1 MGVCALPGSTLC
13 GGLLSAF
20 VSISRWK
27 VVMHVDDIVAQARN
41 RLKSLGNGGDLRTG
55 DVRKVSSALYRDLED
70 KSIDNVFA
78 LCERLLD
85 EREWTL
91 GILAYDWA
99 YRVRRQYDSETFVIF
114 ERWLKEYVTG
124 WGDCDDFCT
133 HAFGELLAQNNE
145 LFTHVIEWTRD
156 PNFCVRRA
164 SAVILIYPIRRNRYE
179 GIDPFLISDALMHD
193 SHHLVLQGYGWMLKV
208 LSQVERDSVYEYLVR
223 KKKIMPRTAFRYA
236 LEKFDEETRSR
247 LMKD

>member
-1 MGVCALPGSTLC
+1 
-13 GGLLSAF
+13 
-20 VSISRWK
+20 
-27 VVMHVDDIVAQARN
+27 MHVDDIVAQARN
-41 RLKSLGNGGDLRTG
+41 RLKSLGNGDDLRTG
-55 DVRKVSSALYRDLED
+55 DVRKVSSAFYRDLED
-70 KSIDNVFA
+70 KSIDSVFA

-133 HAFGELLAQNNE
+133 HALGELLAQNNE
-145 LFTHVIEWTRD
+145 LFTHVIEWTLD

-164 SAVILIYPIRRNRYE
+164 SAVVLIYPIRRNRYE

-236 LEKFDEETRSR
+236 LEKFDEETRSL
-247 LMKD
+247 LMRD

>member
-1 MGVCALPGSTLC
+1 MY
-13 GGLLSAF
+13 
-20 VSISRWK
+20 
-27 VVMHVDDIVAQARN
+27 VDDIVAEAGD
-41 RLKSLGNGGDLRTG
+41 RLERLGKGDDLRKG
-55 DVRKVSSALYRDLED
+55 DVRKVSSELYKTLED
-70 KSIDNVFA
+70 KSIHNVFA

-85 EREWTL
+85 ERQWPL

-99 YRVRRQYDSETFVIF
+99 YRVKRQYDDETFAVF

-124 WGDCDDFCT
+124 WQDCDDFCT

-145 LFTHVIEWTRD
+145 LFTHVLEWTGD

-164 SAVILIYPIRRNRYE
+164 SAVVLIHPIRRNRYE
-179 GIDPFLISDALMHD
+179 EIDPFLISDALMHD

-208 LSQVERDSVYEYLVR
+208 LSQVERDSVYGYLVR
-223 KKKIMPRTAFRYA
+223 NKKIMPRTAFRYA
-236 LEKFDEETRSR
+236 LEKFDEETRAR

>member
-1 MGVCALPGSTLC
+1 M
-13 GGLLSAF
+13 
-20 VSISRWK
+20 
-27 VVMHVDDIVAQARN
+27 DDIVAEARN
-41 RLKSLGNGGDLRTG
+41 RLERLGKGDDLKKG
-55 DVRKVSSALYRDLED
+55 DVRKVSSELYKTLED

-85 EREWTL
+85 EREWPL

-99 YRVRRQYDSETFVIF
+99 YRVRRQYDDKTFAIF

-124 WGDCDDFCT
+124 WQDCDDFCT

-145 LFTHVIEWTRD
+145 LFTYVIEWTRD
-156 PNFCVRRA
+156 RNFCVRRA
-164 SAVILIYPIRRNRYE
+164 SAVILIYPIRRNRYD

-208 LSQVERDSVYEYLVR
+208 LSQVERDSVHDYLL
-223 KKKIMPRTAFRYA
+223 KNKSIMPRTAFRYA
-236 LEKFDEETRSR
+236 LEKFDEETRAR
-247 LMKD
+247 LMKN